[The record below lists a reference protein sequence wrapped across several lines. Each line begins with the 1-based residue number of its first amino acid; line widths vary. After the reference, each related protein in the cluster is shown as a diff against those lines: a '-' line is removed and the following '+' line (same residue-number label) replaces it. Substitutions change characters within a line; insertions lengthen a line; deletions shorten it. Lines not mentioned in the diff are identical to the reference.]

1 MLPLWNNCAWQC
13 YSLTMLKTILEDKE
27 VNAIVLIGW
36 CYKLFELEDNTET
49 QCGFPMSASVKSACF
64 SGYAPLFWA
73 VLNCFG
79 IVGMFNSK
87 DALEYGLVVGPSW
100 RCHSTTP
107 CGQGVLKL

>member
-1 MLPLWNNCAWQC
+1 MQLQCNAAFTRLTQQC
-13 YSLTMLKTILEDKE
+13 YHCETTVLGNVTLTMLKTILEDKE
-27 VNAIVLIGW
+27 INAIVLIGC

-73 VLNCFG
+73 VINCFG

-87 DALEYGLVVGPSW
+87 DALEYGLVVGPS
-100 RCHSTTP
+100 
-107 CGQGVLKL
+107 